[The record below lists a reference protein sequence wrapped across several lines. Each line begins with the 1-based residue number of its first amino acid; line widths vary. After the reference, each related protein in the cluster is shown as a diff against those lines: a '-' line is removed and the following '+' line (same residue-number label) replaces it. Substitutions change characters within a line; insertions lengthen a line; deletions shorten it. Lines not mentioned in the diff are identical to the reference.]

1 MLPTADFTT
10 AADLP
15 VLLAASGGGM
25 SSSQIALIVVIVGVS
40 LIMLISTRR
49 RLMVRNSNSP
59 RAYVREQIAQI
70 KEERKVSQ
78 EVTTVLQELEN
89 LARQINAQMD
99 CRTAK
104 LDSLIRAA
112 DERIDRLTRLAETAG
127 QPAASSAA
135 NVLTSAA
142 PSPRQ
147 ATLRR
152 LVGELSDAGYS
163 TLEIANRVGLPAG
176 EVELILAL
184 RVQTATPA

>member
-1 MLPTADFTT
+1 MVPTAAF
-10 AADLP
+10 AVPDLP
-15 VLLAASGGGM
+15 ILLAASAGSM

-70 KEERKVSQ
+70 KEERRVSQ
-78 EVTTVLQELEN
+78 EVCAVLQELEN
-89 LARQINAQMD
+89 LARQVNAQMD

-104 LDSLIRAA
+104 LESLIRAA
-112 DERIDRLTRLAETAG
+112 DERIDRLTRLAEAAG
-127 QPAASSAA
+127 EPVASLTSPVSASAA
-135 NVLTSAA
+135 LS
-142 PSPRQ
+142 SRQ

-152 LVGELSDAGYS
+152 LVGELSNAGYN
-163 TLEIANRVGLPAG
+163 TLEIANRVGLTAG

-184 RVQTATPA
+184 HLQTATPA